1 MCFYDQR
8 PIHTDTYVS
17 QCTLLVLSASFG
29 NYPYHPECDLAH
41 TQNAHP
47 SEEAKVA
54 TYKLLMHF
62 NRTIRQFFIS
72 IWLFLL

>member
-1 MCFYDQR
+1 MCFYDQF
-8 PIHTDTYVS
+8 PIHTDTYFS
-17 QCTLLVLSASFG
+17 QCTLLVLSASLG

-54 TYKLLMHF
+54 TYKVVMQY
-62 NRTIRQFFIS
+62 NGVIR
-72 IWLFLL
+72 